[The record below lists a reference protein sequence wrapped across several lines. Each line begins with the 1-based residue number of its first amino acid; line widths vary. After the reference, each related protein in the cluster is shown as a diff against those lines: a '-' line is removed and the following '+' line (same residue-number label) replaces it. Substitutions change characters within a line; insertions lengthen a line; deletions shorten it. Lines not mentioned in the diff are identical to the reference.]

1 MSFHKEENNNFSDF
15 KNAVLWKLVVLLINW
30 ERKYTSYVIKRFTSV
45 PAFLGNYPVTFT
57 DHLHCVPDTVIS
69 VFHGLPHLIL
79 IITLWGGHYF
89 YIQFRRKLKF

>member
-1 MSFHKEENNNFSDF
+1 MSFHKEENNNLSDF

>member
-57 DHLHCVPDTVIS
+57 DHFTLCARHCDKCFSWITSFNTHYNS
-69 VFHGLPHLIL
+69 VGWSLFLYPV
-79 IITLWGGHYF
+79 
-89 YIQFRRKLKF
+89 